1 MATTINAYSVSLG
14 LNVAGLVEG
23 ANLSR
28 REISQVVSTLKSL
41 ETPAE
46 KVSDKIALLEDA
58 FNAGVI
64 SVELYTAGVT
74 RLRDSLKENSAALE
88 EQARLKA
95 KDNALIAHG
104 ERLTRSLMTAEEKHA
119 QELRHL
125 KEMYDK
131 TAIGAH
137 TYERAIQDANERLRK
152 ANTLQAEILDD
163 PPIVKHAEKVKKSS
177 DELSSTIKGLVTTYI
192 GIEGIRMAAGALQE
206 SAERIDKLANT
217 SAQLG
222 ESVPNI
228 QSFRYALQQMA
239 NIDAEQA
246 DQTLVRMTKTLGE
259 ARGGSQQAA
268 DTFLKLGLDINQL
281 VNMSPTQQ
289 FQAIADALANIEDPS
304 QRAAEAVKIFGRE
317 GANLLPVFNEGA
329 GAVAAMMAEAESLG
343 LTLSQADAEAVAAMN
358 DELDKIAGQFTLIID
373 KILVA
378 MMPAISGVLEIFGE
392 QSDAVDWL
400 IWGIGKMADGFAL
413 MIALAAEVRQT
424 VYDIGVALY
433 KAAQGDFS
441 FFGKVTEF
449 NKLDAFLD
457 KYEEM
462 QNRQAKG
469 KDRSTISD
477 AEIEQA
483 DAAAKAA
490 EAHTKEY
497 EKQVAELEKQ
507 ITVMERGE
515 VVARQM
521 ELAAQGY
528 SDAEIERLETL
539 REQLDQMKRQ
549 EQLAQQM
556 KDGLKKIAE
565 EEQKNYENRLKQIDN
580 MKFENPE
587 ARKAGS
593 AEAVDFMSKL
603 GREETDKQLK
613 AILEQK
619 ALQDKQLAEA
629 TRQTELLRKL
639 NDNKPTA
646 IR

>member
-23 ANLSR
+23 GKLARS
-28 REISQVVSTLKSL
+28 ETAAVVRTLKSL
-41 ETPAE
+41 QDPAE
-46 KVSDKIALLEDA
+46 KVEQELNLLE
-58 FNAGVI
+58 
-64 SVELYTAGVT
+64 
-74 RLRDSLKENSAALE
+74 
-88 EQARLKA
+88 KA
-95 KDNALIAHG
+95 YRQG
-104 ERLTRSLMTAEEKHA
+104 
-119 QELRHL
+119 
-125 KEMYDK
+125 
-131 TAIGAH
+131 AIGADV
-137 TYERAIQDANERLRK
+137 YAEASGRLNRK
-152 ANTLQAEILDD
+152 LKEQSVDVKNAKPSAGAELQ
-163 PPIVKHAEKVKKSS
+163 SQ
-177 DELSSTIKGLVTTYI
+177 IKGAVAAYAS
-192 GIEGIRMAAGALQE
+192 IEGIRAGIGLLQE
-206 SAERIDKLANT
+206 SAERIDNLANT

-228 QSFRYALQQMA
+228 QAFRFALAQMA
-239 NIDAEQA
+239 NIEPEAA
-246 DQTLVRMTKTLGE
+246 DQALVKMTKTLGE
-259 ARGGSQQAA
+259 ARSGSQQAA
-268 DTFLKLGLDINQL
+268 DAFRGLGLDVNQL
-281 VNMSPTQQ
+281 AAMSPTQQ
-289 FQAIADALANIEDPS
+289 FQAIADAIAGIEDPT
-304 QRAAEAVKIFGRE
+304 QRAAAAVKVFGKE
-317 GANLLPVFNEGA
+317 GTSLLPVFNEGA
-329 GAVAAMMAEAESLG
+329 GAVASMMAEAEKLG
-343 LTLSQADAEAVAAMN
+343 LTLSQADAEAIASMN
-358 DELDKIAGQFTLIID
+358 DEMDKLAAQFQMVID

-378 MMPAISGVLEIFGE
+378 MMPAINGVMGVFSE
-392 QSDAVDWL
+392 QSGAVEWL
-400 IWGIGKMADGFAL
+400 IWGIGKMADGFGFLFA
-413 MIALAAEVRQT
+413 IAAEVRDT
-424 VYDIGVALY
+424 LYDIGVALY

-449 NKLDAFLD
+449 DQINGFLD
-457 KYEEM
+457 RYEAA
-462 QNRQAKG
+462 QNRQAKP
-469 KDRSTISD
+469 
-477 AEIEQA
+477 IEPPA
-483 DAAAKAA
+483 DVADTEALAAA

-515 VVARQM
+515 VIARQM

-549 EQLAQQM
+549 EEAAKELAKEQQR
-556 KDGLKKIAE
+556 ITA